1 MNMKNEP
8 KETYSGKS
16 VRKKQFSIRSVS
28 TWMSSTSPSNEL
40 SRSFWR
46 IESNVKVNTFLLY
59 KKLEWVFG
67 VISDAD
73 KQMLVDSPGFFKDDM
88 FLDALRALNNCVTD
102 LDKLESDFALL
113 NLLGYNDS
121 NFSPNLLYTL
131 RGVVQHRTVLDTV
144 SVRQAKKFSGYVR
157 NSSSVGSKRK
167 NKGSKPE
174 PEISEWTNPSVFN
187 FYHFFSVGEFSTGQ
201 PGADKL
207 ILKRSNR
214 PKRKLT

>member
-1 MNMKNEP
+1 
-8 KETYSGKS
+8 
-16 VRKKQFSIRSVS
+16 
-28 TWMSSTSPSNEL
+28 MSSTSPSNEL

-46 IESNVKVNTFLLY
+46 IESNVKVSTFLLY

-67 VISDAD
+67 VLSDAD
-73 KQMLVDSPGFFKDDM
+73 KQMLIDSPGFFKDDM
-88 FLDALRALNNCVTD
+88 FLDALRALSNNVTD
-102 LDKLESDFALL
+102 LERLEDDFALL
-113 NLLGYNDS
+113 NLLGYNDT

-131 RGVVQHRTVLDTV
+131 RGVVQYRTVLDTV

-157 NSSSVGSKRK
+157 NSSSVGSKRM

-174 PEISEWTNPSVFN
+174 PERSEWTIPSVFN

-207 ILKRSNR
+207 ILKRSRR
-214 PKRKLT
+214 PKRN